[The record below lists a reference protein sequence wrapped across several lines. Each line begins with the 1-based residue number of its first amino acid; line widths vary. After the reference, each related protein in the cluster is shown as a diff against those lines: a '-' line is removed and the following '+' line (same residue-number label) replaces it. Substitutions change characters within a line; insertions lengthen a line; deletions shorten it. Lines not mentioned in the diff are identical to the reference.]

1 MPTVLIPGCH
11 VACLDGLRSKGQR
24 FFSSSMCQ
32 ARRNHLRASHCQ
44 PSQCHAGGFCFSIE
58 PFAVVAVALTRALPV
73 LAGSLFLVPGCLV
86 FLMFFGGVLVASRVC
101 PDETCTMC
109 VYVCGTRLVLVVRL
123 LVIGLTE
130 LYQGRY
136 ATIDDGTG
144 CVLSR

>member
-1 MPTVLIPGCH
+1 
-11 VACLDGLRSKGQR
+11 
-24 FFSSSMCQ
+24 
-32 ARRNHLRASHCQ
+32 
-44 PSQCHAGGFCFSIE
+44 
-58 PFAVVAVALTRALPV
+58 
-73 LAGSLFLVPGCLV
+73 
-86 FLMFFGGVLVASRVC
+86 
-101 PDETCTMC
+101 MC